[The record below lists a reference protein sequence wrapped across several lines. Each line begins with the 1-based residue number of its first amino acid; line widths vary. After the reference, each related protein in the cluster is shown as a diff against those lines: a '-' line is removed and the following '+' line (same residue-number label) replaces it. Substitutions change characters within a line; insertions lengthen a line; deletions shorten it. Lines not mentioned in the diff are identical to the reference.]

1 MFFRKDSEVGY
12 SLGTIC
18 LGKDNRRIISF
29 DAETAPYLAC
39 GRKSNSK
46 YIYSENMRVD
56 RIFISCKD
64 YFEEIHKKIFKRRLV
79 MGNITIRI
87 PQQVHI
93 EYTLKNAG
101 LTKRILDL
109 LNTLIVRDDN
119 VDSGLKKTV
128 TEELSFSELAS
139 ELFGTDGGVDLELPR
154 YPPHQPPFIPSTNS

>member
-1 MFFRKDSEVGY
+1 
-12 SLGTIC
+12 
-18 LGKDNRRIISF
+18 
-29 DAETAPYLAC
+29 
-39 GRKSNSK
+39 
-46 YIYSENMRVD
+46 
-56 RIFISCKD
+56 
-64 YFEEIHKKIFKRRLV
+64 

-154 YPPHQPPFIPSTNS
+154 YPPHQPLEFDQ